1 METNSCTISGNRT
14 PQISLL
20 ANALHVP
27 DCFTTGDA
35 IGLLEKPVKEKLIDM
50 LSSEARGACVC
61 DDVAFWEFQQIITSS
76 RNNTDGSAACAKSQT
91 KGNIEPKSAEAA
103 PQYTHTLSDF

>member
-27 DCFTTGDA
+27 DRCAIGDV
-35 IGLLEKPVKEKLIDM
+35 IGLLEKPVKEKLIET
-50 LSSEARGACVC
+50 LASEARGACVC

-76 RNNTDGSAACAKSQT
+76 CNNTDGLAACAKSQT
-91 KGNIEPKSAEAA
+91 KGNIEP
-103 PQYTHTLSDF
+103 